1 MQGLAMFSDVGIG
14 PSIIQ
19 NQRGDDPDYLNTA
32 WTIQAL
38 RGTALFFVAIVA
50 AVPVAHFYHDPELS
64 MLIPVV
70 SAGSILAGFNS
81 TKLFT
86 VTRQIALGRLTA
98 IDLASQAVGLLVM
111 VVWALAERD
120 IWALV
125 IGGIA
130 SNVVRLALSHLL
142 LPGIKNRLRWDKAS
156 AQQLMH
162 FGRWIFMSTLLSF
175 AVMQSDRL
183 IFGKLVSM
191 SMLGVYSIATIWA
204 TFPTQI
210 LGHVFQSVMF
220 PLLSRIHNDNQDL
233 PAAYREARAPW
244 IFGAAWLTACLVAG
258 GPTLIRFLYDER
270 AVEAG
275 WIVQILSIGTWFLAL
290 EMTNGAAL
298 LAQGRPKWVA
308 AGSAAKFA
316 GMVVLIPTGLA
327 LFGFRGAVLGFA
339 ASELFRYAVSLAGA
353 HRSQLRG
360 YKQDAVLTGL
370 IVLTVGLGLA
380 VRAAAWRAGLG
391 VTFQHHARL
400 GAFVEGAAIFAVV
413 SAVWG
418 AAFWSY
424 KRRSQIRFPLRLA

>member
-1 MQGLAMFSDVGIG
+1 
-14 PSIIQ
+14 
-19 NQRGDDPDYLNTA
+19 
-32 WTIQAL
+32 
-38 RGTALFFVAIVA
+38 
-50 AVPVAHFYHDPELS
+50 
-64 MLIPVV
+64 
-70 SAGSILAGFNS
+70 
-81 TKLFT
+81 
-86 VTRQIALGRLTA
+86 
-98 IDLASQAVGLLVM
+98 M
-111 VVWALAERD
+111 VVWALIARD

-125 IGGIA
+125 MGGVA
-130 SNVVRLALSHLL
+130 SNVVRLALSHVL
-142 LPGIKNRLRWDKAS
+142 LPGIKNRPRWDRAS

-220 PLLSRIHNDNQDL
+220 PMLSRIHNDRQDL

-244 IFGAAWLTACLVAG
+244 IIGAAWLTACLVSG

-270 AVEAG
+270 AAEAG

-298 LAQGRPKWVA
+298 LAQGKPKWVA

-316 GMVVLIPTGLA
+316 GMVVLIPAGLF

-339 ASELFRYAVSLAGA
+339 ASELFRYMVSLAGA
-353 HRSQLRG
+353 NRSRLRG
-360 YKQDAVLTGL
+360 YKLDAMLTGI
-370 IVLTVGLGLA
+370 IVLTVGLGIL
-380 VRAAAWRAGLG
+380 VREAAWRGGIAH
-391 VTFQHHARL
+391 TFRNHVRL
-400 GAFVEGAAIFAVV
+400 GAFVEGAAIFAVLT
-413 SAVWG
+413 AVWVG
-418 AAFWSY
+418 VFWSY
-424 KRRSQIRFPLRLA
+424 KRRLHLRVPLRLA